1 MWQSSM
7 NQVIFVI
14 LSVIF
19 LKVIDGQILTPCQR
33 AEQNLEANQL
43 CVNASIDAN
52 DATLVCNGTCR
63 DLYDAVIGVCGG
75 TQVSPA
81 LAK

>member
-7 NQVIFVI
+7 NQVVFVI

-19 LKVIDGQILTPCQR
+19 LKVIDGQLLTPCQR

-75 TQVSPA
+75 NQVSPA
-81 LAK
+81 L